1 MKLNSLILNNN
12 RLEVA
17 EVEIELIPGIPQ
29 IHFLGLPDRLIK
41 ESFYRIKSALKY
53 AGYKFPITSQVIV
66 NIKPSH
72 LRKSSRGVEFAVAL
86 GILLKT
92 EQISEDLIDKN
103 WILYGEL
110 GLNGEVY
117 EPSDLAQEIFNF
129 QSYTFLT
136 GSQKSENSVYGN
148 NIYRIQDLK
157 NIEIDRENS
166 AEVKNP
172 LQRPT
177 FGFHRKYSEDEAEFL
192 FLAMTSKWHCLLAGD
207 SGAGKSTLAKAI
219 PSFTS
224 EPNLDEKVRLDR
236 LWRPVVNPHQSIS
249 PAAFIGG
256 GAFLHEGEIER
267 AQGGFLILDEML
279 EFESE
284 ILETLRGPMTGDE
297 LRLARGAYHRSIRA
311 DFQVVAT
318 TNLCP
323 CGKWTPQKSDL
334 GCRFSRQKCRRYLE
348 RLSGPL
354 LDRFGL
360 LFFVNLRPER
370 KIDGVD
376 ILLRIQMVEKFLNQA
391 QFDTQNQL
399 IEKHYQNL
407 SVRRKSFL
415 DKVAQI
421 YALER
426 KLLGQKNQV
435 LPAKLSIEPQIQDYA
450 RAEKWVVKPFEQLEK
465 GMG

>member
-53 AGYKFPITSQVIV
+53 AGYKFPLTSQVIV

-92 EQISEDLIDKN
+92 EQIAEDLIDKS

-117 EPSDLAQEIFNF
+117 EPSDLAHEVMNYRSKI
-129 QSYTFLT
+129 FLT
-136 GSQKSENSVYGN
+136 GAQNKEKIVHGQNVF
-148 NIYRIQDLK
+148 RVHDLK
-157 NIEIDRENS
+157 NIEINRETASQNQ
-166 AEVKNP
+166 VV
-172 LQRPT
+172 LQRPA
-177 FGFHRKYSEDEAEFL
+177 FGFHRKYSDDEAEFL
-192 FLAMTSKWHCLLAGD
+192 FLALTSKWHCLLAGD

-219 PSFTS
+219 PSFTK
-224 EPNLDEKVRLDR
+224 EPQLDEKVRLEN

-256 GAFLHEGEIER
+256 GAYLHEGEIER
-267 AQGGFLILDEML
+267 AQGGFLLLDEML
-279 EFESE
+279 EFDPE

-297 LRLARGAYHRSIRA
+297 LRLARGAYHRSVQSE
-311 DFQVVAT
+311 FQVVAT
-318 TNLCP
+318 SNLCP
-323 CGKWTPQKSDL
+323 CGKWTPQKNNL
-334 GCRFSRQKCRRYLE
+334 GCRFSRQRCRRYLE
-348 RLSGPL
+348 RLSGPI

-360 LFFVNLRPER
+360 LFFVSLRPER
-370 KIDGVD
+370 KRDGLS
-376 ILLRIQMVEKFLNQA
+376 ILQRIQRVEKFLNQTK
-391 QFDTQNQL
+391 FESENEL

-407 SVRRKSFL
+407 SMRRKTFL
-415 DKVAQI
+415 DRVAQI

-426 KLLGQKNQV
+426 ELLARKNEI
-435 LPAKLSIEPQIQDYA
+435 LPDKLSITAQLQDYSK
-450 RAEKWVVKPFEQLEK
+450 AEKWVVKPFEQLEK
-465 GMG
+465 GMS

>member
-53 AGYKFPITSQVIV
+53 AGYKFPLTSQVIV

-92 EQISEDLIDKN
+92 EQISADLIDKS
-103 WILYGEL
+103 WIIYGEL

-117 EPSDLAQEIFNF
+117 EPSDLAHEVMNYRSRI
-129 QSYTFLT
+129 FLT
-136 GSQKSENSVYGN
+136 GANALEKSLFTK
-148 NIYRIQDLK
+148 NIFRVHDLK
-157 NIEIDRENS
+157 NFEISRETGTD
-166 AEVKNP
+166 KPIP

-177 FGFHRKYSEDEAEFL
+177 FGFFQKYSKEEAEFI
-192 FLAMTSKWHCLLAGD
+192 FLTMTSGLHSLLAGD
-207 SGAGKSTLAKAI
+207 AGAGKSTLAKAI
-219 PSFTS
+219 SGFSS
-224 EPNLDEKVRLDR
+224 EPDAEENVRLEN
-236 LWRPVVNPHQSIS
+236 LWRPIVNPHQSIS

-256 GAFLHEGEIER
+256 GTYLYEGEIER

-279 EFESE
+279 EFDPV
-284 ILETLRGPMTGDE
+284 ILEALRGPMTGDE
-297 LRLARGAYHRSIRA
+297 LRLSRGAYHRNVTSK
-311 DFQVVAT
+311 FQVVAT
-318 TNLCP
+318 SNLCP
-323 CGKWTPQKSDL
+323 CGKWTPQKINVS
-334 GCRFSRQKCRRYLE
+334 CRFSRGKCRRYLE

-360 LFFVNLRPER
+360 LFFVSSSVER
-370 KIDGVD
+370 SIDGFE
-376 ILLRIQMVEKFLNQA
+376 ILQRIQMVQK
-391 QFDTQNQL
+391 L
-399 IEKHYQNL
+399 ISKVDFVTKDPLVDQYYQNVSL
-407 SVRRKSFL
+407 RRK
-415 DKVAQI
+415 K
-421 YALER
+421 YLER
-426 KLLGQKNQV
+426 VAGVYAIERELVTRKSEV
-435 LPAKLSIEPQIQDYA
+435 LPDKLSIELQLQDYT
-450 RAEKWVVKPFEQLEK
+450 RAEKWVIKPFEQLEK